1 MRWALI
7 NADNVVTGVIVW
19 NGEAEYTPAD
29 GLTLINVDDVPCGPG
44 WTYNG
49 STFTAPP
56 TEEQDDA

>member
-19 NGEAEYTPAD
+19 DGEAEYTPAD

-44 WTYNG
+44 WSYVDG
-49 STFTAPP
+49 EFVAPP
-56 TEEQDDA
+56 AEPDDEV